1 MVLPLDLL
9 SSNRSHRSTRDQ
21 RSLNRS
27 LNKVAIIILNSTSGP
42 SSCRPPCRPALVTM
56 SRETFRARPGSI
68 NTDGSRLA
76 GNQSPRS
83 AELYTYEVELRQ
95 NPPRAIYLYGR
106 MGAPACQRVC

>member
-27 LNKVAIIILNSTSGP
+27 LNKVAIIILNCTSGP
-42 SSCRPPCRPALVTM
+42 SSCRPPRRLALVTM
-56 SRETFRARPGSI
+56 YREPFRPRPGSI

-76 GNQSPRS
+76 GNQSSGS
-83 AELYTYEVELRQ
+83 AEPYTYEVELRL
-95 NPPRAIYLYGR
+95 NPPRAIYPSGR
-106 MGAPACQRVC
+106 IGAPPCQRV